1 MISNSVADLKHR
13 LEEAEDETDVLE
25 LRLARIEHA
34 VMGGETVPATVV
46 DRLVA
51 GESPILVW
59 REHRGLT
66 LRALAEKVGISAG
79 MLSEM
84 ENGKKDGS
92 VRTLAAIAKAL
103 RVGLDDL
110 VGWE

>member
-1 MISNSVADLKHR
+1 MTSNSVADLKHR

-34 VMGGETVPATVV
+34 LRGETVPATVV

-66 LRALAEKVGISAG
+66 LRALAKKIGISAG